1 LVPGILQVK
10 QIAGRAGRRGSLF
23 PEGITT
29 TFFSKD
35 SVYLSESMQQ
45 GFENATSA
53 GLFPVYEQVGSFLG
67 LFLHDVQFSVEVA
80 YKNQR

>member
-1 LVPGILQVK
+1 LVLGILQVK

-35 SVYLSESMQQ
+35 SFYLSESMQQ

-53 GLFPVYEQVGSFLG
+53 GLFPVYEQVE
-67 LFLHDVQFSVEVA
+67 LFASQLPEMSLSQLLER
-80 YKNQR
+80 YPCK

>member
-1 LVPGILQVK
+1 LVLGILQVK

-35 SVYLSESMQQ
+35 SFYLSESMQQ

-53 GLFPVYEQVGSFLG
+53 GLFPVYEQVSSFLG
-67 LFLHDVQFSVEVA
+67 LFLHGAQFSVEVA
-80 YKNQR
+80 YRNQR